1 MRLSEQKLRW
11 AIVSLCLLAALR
23 VFVFSAAFPFFNNV
37 DEQAHVDLVMK
48 YAHGYL
54 PRGLDQFSDES
65 ARYFTLYSSPDYF
78 LKPEQ
83 FEGGRFP
90 PPNWT
95 FPPEERDRVLSEAVP
110 VWQSRQNHESSEP
123 PL

>member
-1 MRLSEQKLRW
+1 MRLL
-11 AIVSLCLLAALR
+11 ATLLCLLAALR

-37 DEQAHVDLVMK
+37 DEQAHVDLVVK

-54 PRGLDQFSDES
+54 PRGLDQFSAES
-65 ARYFTLYSSPDYF
+65 AQYFALYSAPDYF

-83 FEGGRFP
+83 LDTQKFP

-95 FPPEERDRVLSEAVP
+95 LPAKERDRVLSEAVP
-110 VWQSRQNHESSEP
+110 VW
-123 PL
+123 